1 MDEVI
6 NPKGEFYSDQSIS
19 LAQVDVNKRG
29 GGDEDD
35 DQYYLKICQKKLM
48 SKDTY
53 KYFCNPKCSRSNCNI
68 SSVYKYNMYI

>member
-29 GGDEDD
+29 GGDDDD

-48 SKDTY
+48 SMDTC
-53 KYFCNPKCSRSNCNI
+53 KYFCNLKCFTIRSNCNI
-68 SSVYKYNMYI
+68 SSVYKYNM